1 MRELNEIIDGLS
13 EQGFYGELL
22 IKFEGGRVVLC
33 HKTEKIKVKKG
44 INNLALVQTKKQKNG
59 SEGNF

>member
-1 MRELNEIIDGLS
+1 MHELNEIIDGLS

-44 INNLALVQTKKQKNG
+44 TNNLALVQTKKQKNG